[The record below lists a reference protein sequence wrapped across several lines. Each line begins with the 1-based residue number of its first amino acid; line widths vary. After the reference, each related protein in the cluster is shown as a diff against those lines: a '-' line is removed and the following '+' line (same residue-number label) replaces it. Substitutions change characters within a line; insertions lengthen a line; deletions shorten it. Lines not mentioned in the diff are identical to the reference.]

1 MQIAIR
7 LKNSRGSAEAL
18 PEARS
23 ECEGK
28 CNRHAHRAP
37 CALVEA
43 RKALPGAGFRATG
56 DFGTAQF
63 DARIDRCGRDLR
75 DNRRACAESAS
86 LTSSGPPPQ
95 RHRNAPNGRGS
106 RPTPATANRPIS
118 TQYPTI
124 ELKFSYHNSNT

>member
-86 LTSSGPPPQ
+86 STSPGPPPR
-95 RHRNAPNGRGS
+95 RHRNAPIGRGD
-106 RPTPATANRPIS
+106 RKS
-118 TQYPTI
+118 TRLNSSHVKSSYAVFC
-124 ELKFSYHNSNT
+124 LK